1 MRTRQ
6 GRLGY
11 IPAMTT
17 SKHPPVAGTPT
28 AEAIPILFDLHAS
41 MIRGLAWRLSG
52 SEDEADEILQETFLE
67 AQRSWSRFEGRS
79 KASTWLGGIAIRRW
93 KRRHRRRV
101 GEPARIP
108 SLEELLPFGETTSSV
123 IPAPGGTPL
132 EEVIRREAASAVHQA
147 ILELPDD
154 FRVPLV
160 MKEML
165 ELPIANV
172 AAALDLNEQ
181 TVKSRLHRA
190 RLRMREAMRSRLPQS
205 PAVDPAYDRQ
215 TCIDLL
221 NAKLN
226 ALDAGRV
233 FPVADEVICGR
244 CSAVFAELDLA
255 TDLCRDCSGSEPSD
269 TLRALVLGTAA
280 GSNPGPPGD

>member
-1 MRTRQ
+1 
-6 GRLGY
+6 
-11 IPAMTT
+11 MTT
-17 SKHPPVAGTPT
+17 SKTSPAAGTP
-28 AEAIPILFDLHAS
+28 ASEAIPVLFDLHAS

-67 AQRSWSRFEGRS
+67 AQRSWTRFEGRS

-108 SLEELLPFGETTSSV
+108 SLDELLPFGETTSSV
-123 IPAPGGTPL
+123 IPATGDTPL
-132 EEVIRREAASAVHQA
+132 EQVIRNEAASAVHQA

-165 ELPIANV
+165 ELPIADV
-172 AAALDLNEQ
+172 AAALDLNQQ

-221 NAKLN
+221 NAKLE

-233 FPVADEVICGR
+233 FPVADEVLCGR
-244 CSAVFAELDLA
+244 CSAVFAELDLTA
-255 TDLCRDCSGSEPSD
+255 DLCRDCSGSEPSEA
-269 TLRALVLGTAA
+269 LRALVVRAA
-280 GSNPGPPGD
+280 GDADSGRSPA

>member
-1 MRTRQ
+1 
-6 GRLGY
+6 
-11 IPAMTT
+11 MTT
-17 SKHPPVAGTPT
+17 SSHPPAAGTP
-28 AEAIPILFDLHAS
+28 AVDAIPILFDLHAP
-41 MIRGLAWRLSG
+41 MVRGLAWRLSG

-67 AQRSWSRFEGRS
+67 AQRSWHRFEGRS

-93 KRRHRRRV
+93 KRRHRRRA

-108 SLEELLPFGETTSSV
+108 SLDELLPFGETTSSL
-123 IPAPGGTPL
+123 IPAPGDTPL
-132 EEVIRREAASAVHQA
+132 DAVIRNEAASAVHRA

-165 ELPIANV
+165 ELPVAEV

-190 RLRMREAMRSRLPQS
+190 RLRMREAMRSRLPQT

-221 NAKLN
+221 NAKLE

-233 FPVADEVICGR
+233 FPVADEVLCGR

-255 TDLCRDCSGSEPSD
+255 TDLCRDCTGSEPSEA
-269 TLRALVLGTAA
+269 LRALVVRAA
-280 GSNPGPPGD
+280 AIADQDRPEN

>member
-1 MRTRQ
+1 
-6 GRLGY
+6 
-11 IPAMTT
+11 MTT
-17 SKHPPVAGTPT
+17 SKTSPAAGTP
-28 AEAIPILFDLHAS
+28 ASEAIPILFDLHAS

-67 AQRSWSRFEGRS
+67 AQRSWARFEGRS

-108 SLEELLPFGETTSSV
+108 SLDELLPFGETTSSV
-123 IPAPGGTPL
+123 IPAPGDTPL
-132 EEVIRREAASAVHQA
+132 EQVIRNEAASAVHQA

-165 ELPIANV
+165 ELPIADV
-172 AAALDLNEQ
+172 AAALDLNQQ

-221 NAKLN
+221 NAKLE

-233 FPVADEVICGR
+233 FPVADEVLCGR
-244 CSAVFAELDLA
+244 CSAVFAELDLTA
-255 TDLCRDCSGSEPSD
+255 DLCRDCSGSEPSEA
-269 TLRALVLGTAA
+269 LRALVVRAA
-280 GSNPGPPGD
+280 GDADSDRPPA